1 MSETNLNLVNDL
13 PETLPEELFDILP
26 EDEKNSEF
34 IAVTIKTF
42 AKDAWDRFR
51 KNKLALIGLIYL
63 VIIIIL
69 AIVVPMVA
77 PYQFDTQDMTN
88 RNALPSL
95 AHWFGTDKLGR
106 DIFVRIM
113 YGARVSLSIAFATA
127 AINLVIGVLYGGIA
141 GYIGGKVDMVM
152 MRIIDII
159 YAVPSLIYVVLILLV
174 FGDSIGSMMLAIC
187 LTSWIGM
194 ARQVRTQIMSLKE
207 MEFSLAAK
215 VLGAS
220 NSRILLRHLIINA
233 LGPIIVSLT
242 MMVPGAIFTE
252 ASLSFIGIG
261 LNPSIPSW
269 GKLANDCRALLFTQP
284 IQIIWPVAAIS
295 LTILALNFVGDGIGE
310 AFQARTR

>member
-1 MSETNLNLVNDL
+1 MSEKNLELSNDL
-13 PETLPEELFDILP
+13 FEKLPEE
-26 EDEKNSEF
+26 EKNSEF
-34 IAVTIKTF
+34 IAVAIKTF

-51 KNKLALIGLIYL
+51 RNKLALGGLIFL
-63 VIIIIL
+63 IIMIIL
-69 AIVVPMVA
+69 AIVVPEVA
-77 PYQFDTQDMTN
+77 PYQFDTQDMAN

-95 AHWFGTDKLGR
+95 QHLFGTDKLGR

-113 YGARVSLSIAFATA
+113 YGARVSLSIGFSTA
-127 AINLVIGVLYGGIA
+127 AINLVIGILYGGIS
-141 GYIGGKVDMVM
+141 GYVGGRVDMVM
-152 MRIIDII
+152 MRIVDII

-174 FGDSIGSMMLAIC
+174 FGDSVGSMMLAIC

-215 VLGAS
+215 VIGAS
-220 NSRILLRHLIINA
+220 NSRILIRHLVINA

-252 ASLSFIGIG
+252 ASLSFVGIG
-261 LNPSIPSW
+261 LNPAIPSW
-269 GKLANDCRALLFTQP
+269 GKLANDCRQLIFTQP
-284 IQIIWPVAAIS
+284 IQVIWPVAAIS

>member
-1 MSETNLNLVNDL
+1 M
-13 PETLPEELFDILP
+13 PEE
-26 EDEKNSEF
+26 EKNSEF
-34 IAVTIKTF
+34 IAVAIKTF

-51 KNKLALIGLIYL
+51 KNKLALAGLIFL
-63 VIIIIL
+63 IVMILL
-69 AIVVPMVA
+69 AIIVPQVA
-77 PYQFDTQDMTN
+77 PYKFDTQDMAN
-88 RNALPSL
+88 RNAMPSL
-95 AHWFGTDKLGR
+95 QHLFGTDKLGR
-106 DIFVRIM
+106 DIFVRVM
-113 YGARVSLSIAFATA
+113 YGARVSLAIGFSTA
-127 AINLVIGVLYGGIA
+127 AINLVIGILYGGIS
-141 GYIGGKVDMVM
+141 GYVGGRVDMIM
-152 MRIIDII
+152 MRIVDII

-215 VLGAS
+215 VIGAS
-220 NSRILLRHLIINA
+220 NTRILLRHLIINA

-252 ASLSFIGIG
+252 ASLSFVGIG
-261 LNPSIPSW
+261 LNPAIPSW
-269 GKLANDCRALLFTQP
+269 GKLANDCRQLIFTQP
-284 IQIIWPVAAIS
+284 IQVIWPVAAIS

>member
-1 MSETNLNLVNDL
+1 MSEINMNITDDL
-13 PETLPEELFDILP
+13 FEALPEE
-26 EDEKNSEF
+26 EKNSEF
-34 IAVTIKTF
+34 IAVALKTF

-51 KNKLALIGLIYL
+51 KNKLALYGLIYL

-69 AIVVPMVA
+69 AIVVPMVS
-77 PYQFDTQDMTN
+77 PYRFDAQDLAN

-95 AHWFGTDKLGR
+95 AHPFGTDKLGQ

-113 YGARVSLSIAFATA
+113 YGARVSLAIAFSTA
-127 AINLVIGVLYGGIA
+127 AINLVIGVLYGGIS
-141 GYIGGKVDMVM
+141 GYVGGKVDMVM

-215 VLGAS
+215 VIGCKD
-220 NSRILLRHLIINA
+220 SRVLLRHLVINA

-269 GKLANDCRALLFTQP
+269 GKLANDCRALVFTQP

>member
-1 MSETNLNLVNDL
+1 MSEKNLVLSDDL
-13 PETLPEELFDILP
+13 FEKLP
-26 EDEKNSEF
+26 EDDKNSEF
-34 IAVTIKTF
+34 IAVAIKTF

-51 KNKLALIGLIYL
+51 KNKLALAGLIFL
-63 VIIIIL
+63 IVMILL
-69 AIVVPMVA
+69 AIIVPQVA
-77 PYQFDTQDMTN
+77 PYKFDTQDMAN
-88 RNALPSL
+88 RNAMPSL
-95 AHWFGTDKLGR
+95 QHLFGTDKLGR
-106 DIFVRIM
+106 DIFVRVM
-113 YGARVSLSIAFATA
+113 YGARVSLAIGFSTA
-127 AINLVIGVLYGGIA
+127 AINLVIGILYGGIS
-141 GYIGGKVDMVM
+141 GYVGGRVDMIM
-152 MRIIDII
+152 MRIVDII

-215 VLGAS
+215 VIGAS
-220 NSRILLRHLIINA
+220 NTRILLRHLIINA

-252 ASLSFIGIG
+252 ASLSFVGIG
-261 LNPSIPSW
+261 LNPAIPSW
-269 GKLANDCRALLFTQP
+269 GKLANDCRQLIFTQP
-284 IQIIWPVAAIS
+284 IQVIWPVAAIS

>member
-1 MSETNLNLVNDL
+1 MSENVMNITDDLFEKL
-13 PETLPEELFDILP
+13 PEADK
-26 EDEKNSEF
+26 DAEF
-34 IAVTIKTF
+34 IAIPLKTF
-42 AKDAWDRFR
+42 ARDAWERFK
-51 KNKLALIGLIYL
+51 KNKLAVAGLIFL
-63 VIIIIL
+63 VIVVIF
-69 AIVVPMVA
+69 AIVVPMIS
-77 PYQFDTQDMTN
+77 PYQFDSQDMMN
-88 RNALPSL
+88 RNALPSF
-95 AHWFGTDKLGR
+95 AHPFGTDKLGR
-106 DIFVRIM
+106 DIFVRVM
-113 YGARVSLSIAFATA
+113 YGARVSLSIAFSTA
-127 AINLVIGVLYGGIA
+127 AINLVIGVLYGGIS
-141 GYIGGKVDMVM
+141 GYVGGKVDMVM

-159 YAVPSLIYVVLILLV
+159 YAVPSLIYIVLILLV

-215 VLGAS
+215 VIGAS
-220 NSRILLRHLIINA
+220 NSRILLKHLVINA

-261 LNPSIPSW
+261 LNPAIPSW
-269 GKLANDCRALLFTQP
+269 GKLANDCRALIFTQP

-295 LTILALNFVGDGIGE
+295 LTILALNFIGDGIGE

>member
-1 MSETNLNLVNDL
+1 MSEANLNMNEPVNITDDL
-13 PETLPEELFDILP
+13 FEKLP
-26 EDEKNSEF
+26 EDEKNAEF
-34 IAVTIKTF
+34 IAITLKTF
-42 AKDAWDRFR
+42 ARDAWDRFKR
-51 KNKLALIGLIYL
+51 NKLALMGLIFL
-63 VIIIIL
+63 VVIIIL

-77 PYQFDTQDMTN
+77 PFQFDTQDMAN

-95 AHWFGTDKLGR
+95 VHPFGTDKLGR

-113 YGARVSLSIAFATA
+113 YGARVSLSIGFSTA
-127 AINLVIGVLYGGIA
+127 AINLIIGVLYGGIS
-141 GYIGGKVDMVM
+141 GYVGGKVDMVM

-269 GKLANDCRALLFTQP
+269 GKLANDCRALVFNQP
-284 IQIIWPVAAIS
+284 IQIIWPVMAIS

>member
-1 MSETNLNLVNDL
+1 MSEKNLVLTDNL
-13 PETLPEELFDILP
+13 FEKLPEE
-26 EDEKNSEF
+26 EKNSEF
-34 IAVTIKTF
+34 IAVAIKTF

-51 KNKLALIGLIYL
+51 KNKLALAGLIFL
-63 VIIIIL
+63 IVMILL
-69 AIVVPMVA
+69 AIIVPQVA
-77 PYQFDTQDMTN
+77 PYKFDTQDMAN
-88 RNALPSL
+88 RNAMPSL
-95 AHWFGTDKLGR
+95 QHLFGTDKLGR
-106 DIFVRIM
+106 DIFVRVM
-113 YGARVSLSIAFATA
+113 YGARVSLAIGFSTA
-127 AINLVIGVLYGGIA
+127 AINLVIGILYGGIS
-141 GYIGGKVDMVM
+141 GYVGGRVDMIM
-152 MRIIDII
+152 MRIVDII

-215 VLGAS
+215 VIGAS
-220 NSRILLRHLIINA
+220 NTRILLRHLIINA

-252 ASLSFIGIG
+252 ASLSFVGIG
-261 LNPSIPSW
+261 LNPAIPSW
-269 GKLANDCRALLFTQP
+269 GKLANDCRQLIFTQP
-284 IQIIWPVAAIS
+284 IQVIWPVAAIS

>member
-1 MSETNLNLVNDL
+1 MSEKNL
-13 PETLPEELFDILP
+13 
-26 EDEKNSEF
+26 
-34 IAVTIKTF
+34 IKTF

-51 KNKLALIGLIYL
+51 KNKLALAGLIFL
-63 VIIIIL
+63 IVMILL
-69 AIVVPMVA
+69 AIIVPQVA
-77 PYQFDTQDMTN
+77 PYKFDTQDMAN
-88 RNALPSL
+88 RNAMPSL
-95 AHWFGTDKLGR
+95 QHLFGTDKLGR
-106 DIFVRIM
+106 DIFVRVM
-113 YGARVSLSIAFATA
+113 YGARVSLAIGFSTA
-127 AINLVIGVLYGGIA
+127 AINLVIGILYGGIS
-141 GYIGGKVDMVM
+141 GYVGGRVDMIM
-152 MRIIDII
+152 MRIVDII

-215 VLGAS
+215 VIGAS

-252 ASLSFIGIG
+252 ASLSFVGIG
-261 LNPSIPSW
+261 LNPAIPSW
-269 GKLANDCRALLFTQP
+269 GKLANDCRQLIFTQP
-284 IQIIWPVAAIS
+284 IQVIWPVAAIS